1 MAEGLETRLK
11 AWESALAETKADLEA
26 QNKLIAQPFAKQEEL
41 NQKTSRYNEV
51 MAILN
56 PKEEQA
62 IVDDEDEDDGT
73 QYQRRKS
80 YWRPN
85 LSKAEWNLLNNKT
98 EVEIASSDQFLD
110 KATKWLYS
118 KEKGVEVF
126 AIYGIGDG
134 TVPTVLYASGGKLA
148 KTEALILRRYL
159 NGRLDYGRDTANA
172 WAKAVSNATRE
183 YYAGYDVNEHRRKT
197 LGIDNILVKLADE
210 RKKADGR
217 NDSGY
222 GISNS
227 GELDDT
233 QHQRRVATLS
243 DREVLS
249 RAAHGLNIASM
260 TEAQQGAL
268 DVFRRRIDRLGELEI
283 KRMEQGKLYREPA
296 L

>member
-1 MAEGLETRLK
+1 M
-11 AWESALAETKADLEA
+11 
-26 QNKLIAQPFAKQEEL
+26 
-41 NQKTSRYNEV
+41 
-51 MAILN
+51 
-56 PKEEQA
+56 
-62 IVDDEDEDDGT
+62 
-73 QYQRRKS
+73 
-80 YWRPN
+80 
-85 LSKAEWNLLNNKT
+85 
-98 EVEIASSDQFLD
+98 
-110 KATKWLYS
+110 
-118 KEKGVEVF
+118 
-126 AIYGIGDG
+126 
-134 TVPTVLYASGGKLA
+134 
-148 KTEALILRRYL
+148 
-159 NGRLDYGRDTANA
+159 
-172 WAKAVSNATRE
+172 
-183 YYAGYDVNEHRRKT
+183 
-197 LGIDNILVKLADE
+197 GIDNILVKLADE